1 MATQRGLRVR
11 GALAFAAV
19 AFCGSAGAQQPDLSG
34 MWSDPPSTVLDTFC
48 LFWCSDVGLGR
59 LEALLDDPANDTR
72 PTVELLGEAAGYQ
85 LEQYV
90 RPRLT
95 PAALESMNLD
105 PADDPSFLECV
116 PWPFAREIFAPH
128 QLKLAQLRDRVE
140 MQYGE
145 WNTRRTVY
153 LDGRAAPAAPGP
165 MGHSIGR
172 YEGGA
177 LVVET
182 SGVPAGLA
190 PWGAG
195 FPIPLFPFD
204 GKHSDQLRVRETYTR
219 SADGERLLMTATLE
233 DPWAL
238 REPLELKKVWAWAPD
253 QAISPYE
260 NCEKPDEFTRGTEK
274 P

>member
-1 MATQRGLRVR
+1 
-11 GALAFAAV
+11 
-19 AFCGSAGAQQPDLSG
+19 

-48 LFWCSDVGLGR
+48 LFWCSDAGLTR
-59 LEALLDDPANDTR
+59 LEALLDDPANDAR
-72 PTVELLGEAAGYQ
+72 PTVELYGVAALHQ
-85 LEQYV
+85 REQYV

-95 PAALESMNLD
+95 PAALENVDLD

-128 QLKLAQLRDRVE
+128 QLKIEQIRGRVE

-145 WNTRRTVY
+145 WNTKRTVY
-153 LDGRAAPAAPGP
+153 LDGRAAPAPPGP
-165 MGHSIGR
+165 MGHSVGR
-172 YEGGA
+172 YEGDA

-195 FPIPLFPFD
+195 FPLPLFPFD
-204 GKHSDQLRVRETYTR
+204 GKHSDQLRVRERYTR
-219 SADGERLLMTATLE
+219 SVDGERLLMTATLE

-238 REPLELKKVWAWAPD
+238 REPLELKKVWGWAPD
-253 QAISPYE
+253 QEISPYE
-260 NCEKPDEFTRGTEK
+260 DCEKPTEFTRGTE
-274 P
+274 